1 MHPAEGMHWQV
12 EQCSEGTRW
21 CKMTL
26 QSDWKAEHSRL
37 MQRSWRMQD
46 ALIPD
51 WKLFGAMQWGGTA
64 ANIEITLFDNT
75 VKPDLAKTNGNLP
88 SFTYVSFTHHCL
100 GLEPAY
106 NDHLSLIT
114 AKARLSCCI
123 NPSPIQFDFKSKILL
138 SLCLYLFT
146 LSL

>member
-1 MHPAEGMHWQV
+1 
-12 EQCSEGTRW
+12 
-21 CKMTL
+21 
-26 QSDWKAEHSRL
+26 
-37 MQRSWRMQD
+37 MQD

-51 WKLFGAMQWGGTA
+51 LNYLVRCSEAVIHSCPSNRQDRGTA

-114 AKARLSCCI
+114 AKTRLACGI
-123 NPSPIQFDFKSKILL
+123 NPTPIQFDFKSKILL
-138 SLCLYLFT
+138 SLPLPFHS
-146 LSL
+146 LSLNTLPHHFLPASFSLINFTVFDLQH